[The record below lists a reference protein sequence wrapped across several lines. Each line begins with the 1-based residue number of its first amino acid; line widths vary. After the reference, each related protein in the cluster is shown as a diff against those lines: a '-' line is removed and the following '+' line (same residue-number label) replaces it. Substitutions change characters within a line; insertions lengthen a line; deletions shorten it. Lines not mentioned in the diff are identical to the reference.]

1 MTIRRVLTCG
11 VVLAALALSACV
23 PQAAGRR
30 PPTVTQAASLKAVA
44 AAGQGLVVASM
55 TVENTDFHRSARIA
69 IPIVSV
75 SGKTKG
81 DIVGVL
87 RISNGIPRRD
97 SRTSDFADVYGR
109 LFSTA
114 LAAGRY
120 RLQPWV
126 VYDKELYVAMD
137 NTTAWEFTIKA
148 GEVVYLGSYHFGLF
162 DGFHFFT
169 EAIGPSNINRVRFE
183 LKDRAERDFQL
194 LQTRYPEIARDSIRR
209 ADPKTLAWTT
219 ARQVSGH
226 NDGAWWLRGLGG
238 LSFTPGKFGNA
249 GGALSVLDIWMV
261 ALAFLLGGI
270 LRRTSGR
277 GLAGRRWREM
287 CANRP

>member
-1 MTIRRVLTCG
+1 MTIRRTLACG

-30 PPTVTQAASLKAVA
+30 PPTVTEAASLKAVT

-55 TVENTDFHRSARIA
+55 TVENLDLRRRARIA
-69 IPIVSV
+69 IPILSI

-126 VYDKELYVAMD
+126 VYDKEMYVAMD
-137 NTTAWEFTIKA
+137 KTTAWEFTIKA

-169 EAIGPSNINRVRFE
+169 EAIGAPNIGGVRFE

-194 LQTRYPEIARDSIRR
+194 LRTRYPEIALDSIRR
-209 ADPKTLAWTT
+209 ADPKALAWAT
-219 ARQVSGH
+219 AQQITGH
-226 NDGAWWLRGLGG
+226 NDRAGWLGVLGG
-238 LSFTPGKFGNA
+238 FAPRA
-249 GGALSVLDIWMV
+249 GGALSALDILAAV
-261 ALAFLLGGI
+261 LAFLLGGV
-270 LRRTSGR
+270 LRRSSEHYQ
-277 GLAGRRWREM
+277 GRRRRREK
-287 CANRP
+287 CVNRP